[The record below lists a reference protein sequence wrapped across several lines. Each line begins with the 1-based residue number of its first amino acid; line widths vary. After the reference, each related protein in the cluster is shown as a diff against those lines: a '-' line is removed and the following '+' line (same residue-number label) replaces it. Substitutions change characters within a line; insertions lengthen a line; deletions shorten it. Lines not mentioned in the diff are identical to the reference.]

1 MPKKI
6 PFLIFF
12 VTISIYLAYLVN
24 GLTFISMSPDSFR
37 FISIA
42 QNNIDNGN
50 GIIGNL
56 FHYFKDASSYDMNRG
71 RHVQYLMY
79 LLDILTN
86 NFMPLPFANYIITI
100 VLLINAYL
108 ISDLIKLKFAH
119 PFKYWV
125 PLVIAL
131 LFFTSCFSFSPIIL
145 LILYGKIIWIT
156 FVLAFFYT
164 KKRILKIA
172 FLIIAS
178 FCDEFGL
185 FSVLLIIYFRSLKL
199 VFESRLDNINYSL
212 RLLIPI
218 CISLICLLSFY
229 GFNAILFNH
238 GGSSLISFAST
249 QTKLISST
257 SITEIPKYLG
267 WGLQEILLGHIE
279 NQYIDYFLGF
289 GFIFILLFAFHKKVM
304 VKYVLKIRRNNI
316 KDLIELLSKDSK
328 LQIYLF
334 WLLIFLFINFIAIP
348 GGGYNDVSH
357 YSYARYSTLFII
369 FIYSVFELTNSK
381 RKELLF
387 ISLIGLCA
395 FIHVFTFINTLKFT
409 ENQNDQYIYPDQTV
423 NKLEIAAVYTKAN
436 ETRKNKIIN
445 PEFKKDTLN
454 LEFSGTWYYS
464 KQKNYDIKKHSHF
477 PINGMYKVLIW
488 PLK

>member
-1 MPKKI
+1 MQRKI
-6 PFLIFF
+6 PFLIFYSI
-12 VTISIYLAYLVN
+12 ISFYLVYLIN

-42 QNNIDNGN
+42 QNNIGKGN
-50 GIIGNL
+50 GILGNL
-56 FHYFKDASSYDMNRG
+56 FHYFKDASAYDFHRS
-71 RHVQYLMY
+71 RHTQYLLY

-86 NFMPLPFANYIITI
+86 NYTPIPFANYIMTI
-100 VLLINAYL
+100 FIIINSYL
-108 ISDLIKLKFAH
+108 IGNLLNLKFA
-119 PFKYWV
+119 FQYKYLV
-125 PLVIAL
+125 SSVIAL

-145 LILYGKIIWIT
+145 LILYGKIIWLT
-156 FVLAFFYT
+156 FILAYFYT
-164 KKRILKIA
+164 KKKILKIA

-185 FSVLLIIYFRSLKL
+185 FSVLLIIYFRTLKL
-199 VFESRLDNINYSL
+199 VFESPFDNINY
-212 RLLIPI
+212 RLKLFFPI
-218 CISLICLLSFY
+218 FTSLIGLLSFY
-229 GFNAILFNH
+229 GFNAILFNN
-238 GGSSLISFAST
+238 GGFGLISLAST
-249 QTKLISST
+249 QTKLISSA

-279 NQYIDYFLGF
+279 NQYLDYIIGF

-304 VKYVLKIRRNNI
+304 VKYLFKIRRNNI
-316 KDLIELLSKDSK
+316 KDLIELISKDSN

-334 WLLIFLFINFIAIP
+334 WFLMFLFINFIAIP

-369 FIYSVFELTNSK
+369 FMYSVFELINTK
-381 RKELLF
+381 RKELMF
-387 ISLIGLCA
+387 ISLIGLCS
-395 FIHVFTFINTLKFT
+395 FIHVLTFINTLKFT

-423 NKLEIAAVYTKAN
+423 NKLEMVAVYTKAY

-454 LEFSGTWYYS
+454 LDFSGTWYYS